1 MKSLKKHKLII
12 FGTGEIGELAKFYF
26 DHDSEYEVAG
36 FTADDE
42 FCQADVFQNLPLI
55 PFSKIKDRF
64 PPEQF
69 AMHVALSY
77 KKLNQIR
84 AEKYFAAKAL
94 GYTLASYVC
103 SKSVTWPDL
112 TIGDNCFILENQTI
126 QPTVKIGNNVMI
138 WSGNH
143 IGHASVIGDHTYI
156 SSHVCI
162 SGHTQIG
169 EYNFWGV
176 NATSRDFV
184 KVGNQVFVAM
194 GALVT
199 RDIEDGSVVV
209 GAQGEIY
216 PADSKIARHL
226 KQKYFHLDEKDTV
239 STGS

>member
-1 MKSLKKHKLII
+1 MSMNKKKKLVI

-26 DHDSEYEVAG
+26 HHDSEYEVVG

-42 FCQADVFQNLPLI
+42 FCQAGSFQDLPLV
-55 PFSKIKDRF
+55 PLSQVTAKF
-64 PPEQF
+64 PPAQF

-112 TIGDNCFILENQTI
+112 TMGDNCFILENQTI

-143 IGHASVIGDHTYI
+143 LGHASVIGDHTYI

-169 EYNFWGV
+169 SYGFWGV
-176 NATSRDFV
+176 NSASKDFI
-184 KVGNQVFVAM
+184 KVGDSVFVTM
-194 GALVT
+194 GTAVT
-199 RDIEDGSVVV
+199 RDIPDGSVVTPQETF
-209 GAQGEIY
+209 AE
-216 PADSKIARHL
+216 SHRMARHL
-226 KQKYFHLDEKDTV
+226 KQKYFHLNGQELIAPTQ
-239 STGS
+239 